1 MDATATATAVPA
13 NGWLV
18 DLSEAELKSLIGAT
32 VEVACNL
39 RLDTGLLVKVA
50 DRAVHLYV
58 LGSEEPRIYPIS
70 ATRFT
75 RLDVPVRPKLAQCL
89 EEEFRWAEH
98 KASLRDPE
106 SSTAASHDYDHALGG
121 HEENIVGFYEGLL
134 KETLH
139 ELLAPVTAG

>member
-1 MDATATATAVPA
+1 MDTTATVPT

-18 DLSEAELKSLIGAT
+18 DLSEAELNSLVGAT

-58 LGSEEPRIYPIS
+58 LGRDEPRIYPIS

-75 RLDVPVRPKLAQCL
+75 RIDVPVRPKLAQCL
-89 EEEFRWAEH
+89 VEEFRWAEQA
-98 KASLRDPE
+98 ASLRDPE
-106 SSTAASHDYDHALGG
+106 SSTAASFDYDRALGG
-121 HEENIVGFYEGLL
+121 HEQNIVGFYDSLL